1 MIWQG
6 DPRAEKR
13 ARSQVIKATFWKWG
27 EGGEEGGNWVY
38 NTAGGGGGG
47 LIVIMSPK
55 VRKKSV
61 KCYISILEMKE
72 NNHVSE
78 KII

>member
-1 MIWQG
+1 MRVERREETEYITRQG
-6 DPRAEKR
+6 
-13 ARSQVIKATFWKWG
+13 
-27 EGGEEGGNWVY
+27 GGE
-38 NTAGGGGGG
+38 GG

-55 VRKKSV
+55 VQKKSV
-61 KCYISILEMKE
+61 KCYISIIEMKE